1 MKKICV
7 FLSLLFSCRIAL
19 AYDLRGFVRDTAGNG
34 VAFAT
39 VSLMR
44 ADSSLVSGAITD
56 DDGSWSIAAVDK
68 GRYIVCASFMG
79 YERSERQLS
88 VSASMNNVDF
98 VLREEATAL
107 AEIEVETKRPLVE
120 RHIDKLVMN
129 VAESPLAIGSN
140 GEDLLKKAPGVNVD
154 RDGNVTVNGRS
165 VEVYVND
172 RPSYMSGD
180 QLKAMLD
187 GTDGNTIDKIEII
200 TNPSSKYDAAGQGG
214 IINIKLRRNATKGLF
229 GTVSAQYGGMYFKN
243 VERYLNDERVSLNLN
258 YRTDKTYT
266 NISLFQAYGQFA
278 VISDGTTAQNVNGH
292 EMVMHTRSKYND
304 ANWQYYM
311 LRVANDFMIDDKN
324 TVGFIFQAPVM
335 LSNISVPMENNMS
348 ETTLDGNV
356 VDRSQ
361 SSMNSKMFTPQ
372 HTANLNYTHVF
383 DPAVSRELTV
393 NVDYNRNNSSSI
405 QANKYNYLNGSNL
418 ELNVNNHQ
426 VLDLYSAKIDFQTL
440 FWQTAMLEC
449 GAKWSMTRTR
459 NTMITDSIGISDNNK
474 TRFDYQEQIA
484 ALHISVGKQFN
495 QHWSAKLGLRGEM
508 TFARGNWITLDT
520 VTGGKPYFN
529 LFPTAYVGYAPT
541 DKWSMSASY
550 TRRIGRPS
558 YYQLNPFIMYE
569 ESHIF
574 NVGNPKLKPDFS
586 NIVQLMFA
594 YSRYVSLTF
603 DFGTVKDMRT
613 ETTQILPNGDCMS
626 TYNNF
631 GSSTSHS
638 ISLAATEVPIVHI
651 KSTDRTWLTLTLNAT
666 ARHQINRSGSYV
678 RKSWTGSL
686 YGSLT
691 TDLPSDWKISLDAY
705 WSAPSEWGYY
715 KTSGNLYTSLAVKKL
730 LLKKTMTIGLT
741 VSDLFRTS
749 SSKLENQGGAQ
760 VQYKSDYCQQR
771 VYLSLSYN
779 FGKAE
784 YHKYRRVGNV
794 EENSRM
800 GSGGGTMTGGGT
812 GR

>member
-56 DDGSWSIAAVDK
+56 DDGSWSITAVDK

-154 RDGNVTVNGRS
+154 KDGNVTVNGRS

-229 GTVSAQYGGMYFKN
+229 GTVSAQYGGMYFKSIDK
-243 VERYLNDERVSLNLN
+243 YLNDDRVSLNLN

-266 NISLFQAYGQFA
+266 NISIFQAFGQFA
-278 VISDGTTAQNVNGH
+278 GISESTTKQNVAGK
-292 EMVMHTRSKYND
+292 EMVFKSRSQFDDGNF
-304 ANWQYYM
+304 QYYM

-324 TVGFIFQAPVM
+324 TLGFIFQSPVM
-335 LSNISVPMENNMS
+335 LSNMNIPMSNNESVTTIDGI
-348 ETTLDGNV
+348 ETEH
-356 VDRSQ
+356 SQ
-361 SSMNSKMFTPQ
+361 SSLSSKMYSPQ

-383 DPAVSRELTV
+383 DPNIARELTV
-393 NVDYNRNNSSSI
+393 NIDYNRNNSSSV
-405 QANKYNYLNGSNL
+405 QANAYKYIDGSNL
-418 ELNVNNHQ
+418 ALNINNHQ
-426 VLDLYSAKIDFQTL
+426 ILDLYSAKIDFQTL

-449 GAKWSMTRTR
+449 GAKWAMTRTR
-459 NTMITDSIGISDNNK
+459 NTMTTDSIGISENNE

-508 TFARGNWITLDT
+508 TYSRGNWLTLDT

-541 DKWSMSASY
+541 EKWSMSASY
-550 TRRIGRPS
+550 TRRIGRPN
-558 YYQLNPFIMYE
+558 YYQLNPFVRYE
-569 ESHIF
+569 EAHSF
-574 NVGNPKLKPDFS
+574 EVGNPELKPDFS
-586 NIVQLMFA
+586 NMVQLTFA

-603 DFGTVKDMRT
+603 DFSNVKDMRSS
-613 ETTQILPNGDCMS
+613 ESSILPNGDLMS
-626 TYNNF
+626 TYSNF

-638 ISLAATEVPIVHI
+638 MTLAATEVPIVHI
-651 KSTDRTWLTLTLNAT
+651 KSTDRTWLTMTLNAT
-666 ARHQINRSGSYV
+666 ASHETNRSGSYV
-678 RKSWTGSL
+678 RKSWTGSV

-691 TDLPSDWKISLDAY
+691 ADLPSDWKISFDAY
-705 WSAPSEWGYY
+705 WSAPSDWGYY
-715 KTSGNLYTSLAVKKL
+715 RMSGNVYTSLAVKKQ
-730 LLKKTMTIGLT
+730 LLKKTLTIGLT
-741 VSDLFRTS
+741 VSDLLRS
-749 SSKLENQGGAQ
+749 SSYEMNYQGDADFKS
-760 VQYKSDYCQQR
+760 KSDYLGQR
-771 VYLSLSYN
+771 INLSVSYN

-784 YHKYRRVGNV
+784 YHKYRRVGNL
-794 EENSRM
+794 EESSRM
-800 GSGGGTMTGGGT
+800 GSGEGSMGGGM
-812 GR
+812 GK

>member
-7 FLSLLFSCRIAL
+7 FLSLVFVCRIAS
-19 AYDLRGFVRDTAGNG
+19 AYDLKGVVRDTAGNG

-56 DDGSWSIAAVDK
+56 DDGSWSLTSVDK
-68 GRYIVCASFMG
+68 GRYIVSASFMG
-79 YERSERQLS
+79 YERSDRQLS

-154 RDGNVTVNGRS
+154 KDGNVTVNGRS

-187 GTDGNTIDKIEII
+187 GTDGNTIDKIEVI

-214 IINIKLRRNATKGLF
+214 IINIKLRKNATKGLF
-229 GTVSAQYGGMYFKN
+229 GTVSAQYGGMYFKSIGK
-243 VERYLNDERVSLNLN
+243 YLNDDRVSLNLN

-266 NISLFQAYGQFA
+266 NISIFQAFGQFA
-278 VISDGTTAQNVNGH
+278 GISESTTKQNVAGK
-292 EMVMHTRSKYND
+292 EMVFKSRSQFDDVNF
-304 ANWQYYM
+304 QYYM
-311 LRVANDFMIDDKN
+311 LRVSNDFMIDDKN
-324 TVGFIFQAPVM
+324 TLGFIFQSPVM
-335 LSNISVPMENNMS
+335 LSNMNIPMSNNESVTTIDGI
-348 ETTLDGNV
+348 ETEH
-356 VDRSQ
+356 SQ
-361 SSMNSKMFTPQ
+361 SSLNSKMYSPQ

-383 DPAVSRELTV
+383 DPNIARELTV
-393 NVDYNRNNSSSI
+393 NIDYNRNNSSSV
-405 QANKYNYLNGSNL
+405 QANAYKYLDGSNL
-418 ELNVNNHQ
+418 ALNINNHQ
-426 VLDLYSAKIDFQTL
+426 ILDLYSAKIDFQTL

-449 GAKWSMTRTR
+449 GAKWAMTRTR
-459 NTMITDSIGISDNNK
+459 NTMITDSIGISENNE

-508 TFARGNWITLDT
+508 TYSRGNWLTLDT

-541 DKWSMSASY
+541 EKWSMSASY
-550 TRRIGRPS
+550 TRRIGRPN
-558 YYQLNPFIMYE
+558 YYQLNPFVRYE
-569 ESHIF
+569 EAHSF
-574 NVGNPKLKPDFS
+574 EVGNPELKPDFS
-586 NIVQLMFA
+586 NMVQLTFA

-603 DFGTVKDMRT
+603 DFSNVKDMRSS
-613 ETTQILPNGDCMS
+613 ESSILPNGDLMS
-626 TYNNF
+626 TYSNF

-638 ISLAATEVPIVHI
+638 MTLAATEVPIVHI
-651 KSTDRTWLTLTLNAT
+651 KSTDRTWLTMTLNAT
-666 ARHQINRSGSYV
+666 ASHEINRSGSYA
-678 RKSWTGSL
+678 RKSWTGSV

-691 TDLPSDWKISLDAY
+691 ADLPSDWKISFDAY
-705 WSAPSEWGYY
+705 WSAPRDWGYY
-715 KTSGNLYTSLAVKKL
+715 NMSGNVYTSLAVKKQ
-730 LLKKTMTIGLT
+730 LLKKTLTIGLT
-741 VSDLFRTS
+741 VSDLLRS
-749 SSKLENQGGAQ
+749 SLYEMNYQGDADLKS
-760 VQYKSDYCQQR
+760 KSDYCQQR
-771 VYLSLSYN
+771 INLSLSYN

-784 YHKYRRVGNV
+784 YHKYRRVGNID
-794 EENSRM
+794 ESSRM
-800 GSGGGTMTGGGT
+800 GSGEGSMGGGM
-812 GR
+812 GK

>member
-56 DDGSWSIAAVDK
+56 DDGSWSITAVDK

-214 IINIKLRRNATKGLF
+214 IINIKLRKNATKGLF
-229 GTVSAQYGGMYFKN
+229 GTVSAQYGGMYFKSIGK
-243 VERYLNDERVSLNLN
+243 YLNDDRVSLNLN

-266 NISLFQAYGQFA
+266 NISIFQAFGQFA
-278 VISDGTTAQNVNGH
+278 GISESTTKQNVAGK
-292 EMVMHTRSKYND
+292 EMVFKSRSQFDDGNF
-304 ANWQYYM
+304 QYYM

-324 TVGFIFQAPVM
+324 TLGFIFQSPVM
-335 LSNISVPMENNMS
+335 LSNMNIPMSNNESVTTIDGI
-348 ETTLDGNV
+348 ETEH
-356 VDRSQ
+356 SQ
-361 SSMNSKMFTPQ
+361 SSLSSKMYSPQ

-383 DPAVSRELTV
+383 DPNIARELTV
-393 NVDYNRNNSSSI
+393 NIDYNRNNSSSV
-405 QANKYNYLNGSNL
+405 QANAYKYLDGSNL
-418 ELNVNNHQ
+418 ALNINNHQ
-426 VLDLYSAKIDFQTL
+426 ILDLYSAKIDFQTL

-449 GAKWSMTRTR
+449 GAKWAMTRTR
-459 NTMITDSIGISDNNK
+459 NTMTTDSIGISENNE

-508 TFARGNWITLDT
+508 TYSRGNWLTLDT

-541 DKWSMSASY
+541 EKWSMSASY
-550 TRRIGRPS
+550 TRRIGRPN
-558 YYQLNPFIMYE
+558 YYQLNPFVRYE
-569 ESHIF
+569 EAHSF
-574 NVGNPKLKPDFS
+574 EVGNPELKPDFS
-586 NIVQLMFA
+586 NMVQLTFA
-594 YSRYVSLTF
+594 YLRYVSLTF
-603 DFGTVKDMRT
+603 DFSNVKDMRSS
-613 ETTQILPNGDCMS
+613 ESSILPNGDLMS
-626 TYNNF
+626 TYSNF

-638 ISLAATEVPIVHI
+638 ITLAATEVPIVHI
-651 KSTDRTWLTLTLNAT
+651 KSTDRTWLTMTLNAT
-666 ARHQINRSGSYV
+666 ASHEINRSGSYA
-678 RKSWTGSL
+678 RKSWTGSV

-691 TDLPSDWKISLDAY
+691 ADLPSDWKISFDAY
-705 WSAPSEWGYY
+705 WSAPSDWGYY
-715 KTSGNLYTSLAVKKL
+715 RMSGNVYTSLAVKKQ
-730 LLKKTMTIGLT
+730 LLKKTLTIGLT
-741 VSDLFRTS
+741 VSDLLRS
-749 SSKLENQGGAQ
+749 SSYEMNYQGDADFKS
-760 VQYKSDYCQQR
+760 KSDYFGQR
-771 VYLSLSYN
+771 INLSVSYN

-784 YHKYRRVGNV
+784 YHKYRRVGNL
-794 EENSRM
+794 EESSRM
-800 GSGGGTMTGGGT
+800 GSGESSMGGGM
-812 GR
+812 GK